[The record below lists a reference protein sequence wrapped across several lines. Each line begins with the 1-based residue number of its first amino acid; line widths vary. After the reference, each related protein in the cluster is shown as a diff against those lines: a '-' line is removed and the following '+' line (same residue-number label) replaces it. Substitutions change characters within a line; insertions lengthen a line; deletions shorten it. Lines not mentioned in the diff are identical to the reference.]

1 MKPLGSIIQQ
11 NYWSFYPSEPI
22 QKGHF
27 NARHPVGDSVYKK
40 VNLDFKM
47 YSFGSK
53 DLRIHIIWYVCE
65 RIEPM
70 FPTLGTDLWVPEK
83 KTNNHSNCIEH
94 NVWQLLTLSAFNVQ
108 GRKPL
113 AKVLS
118 MYIHILITAN
128 ETWAYKYNLHTYLSW
143 AD

>member
-1 MKPLGSIIQQ
+1 MADHEHSWMGQSVLSEFPKGPTFWLYKKIIGKT
-11 NYWSFYPSEPI
+11 STTLESM
-22 QKGHF
+22 
-27 NARHPVGDSVYKK
+27 YKK

-53 DLRIHIIWYVCE
+53 YLKIHTLWYVCE

-70 FPTLGTDLWVPEK
+70 FPTLGTDLWGVPEK

-118 MYIHILITAN
+118 RYI
-128 ETWAYKYNLHTYLSW
+128 S
-143 AD
+143 